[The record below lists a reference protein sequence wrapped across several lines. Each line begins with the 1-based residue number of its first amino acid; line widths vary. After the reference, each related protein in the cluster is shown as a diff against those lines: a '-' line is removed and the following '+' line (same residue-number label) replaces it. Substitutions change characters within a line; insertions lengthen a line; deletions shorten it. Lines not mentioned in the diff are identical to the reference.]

1 MGPRTY
7 FEIVNIFKSL
17 IMDITKLNFGGLIFF
32 IYLFLFVYL
41 AAPGLAAAH
50 ELFAAGMWDLSSPT
64 RDQTLASCIGLV
76 ESQPLDHQGS
86 P

>member
-7 FEIVNIFKSL
+7 FEVVNIFKSL
-17 IMDITKLNFGGLIFF
+17 IMDITKLNLQALIFF

-50 ELFAAGMWDLSSPT
+50 KFFAAG
-64 RDQTLASCIGLV
+64 I
-76 ESQPLDHQGS
+76 
-86 P
+86 